1 MLVVI
6 CKEVRSKALSIFS
19 LCLSLVPG
27 LLIVMKAVDLL
38 MPPLVTY

>member
-6 CKEVRSKALSIFS
+6 YKEVHSKALLIFS

-27 LLIVMKAVDLL
+27 LLIVTKAVDLL
-38 MPPLVTY
+38 TPPLITY

>member
-1 MLVVI
+1 VLIVV

-27 LLIVMKAVDLL
+27 LLMVTKAVDFPT
-38 MPPLVTY
+38 PPLVTY